1 MMERLERNDKRLL
14 ALLLVVVLAS
24 VVYTRFNF
32 TAAFPEAS
40 IHLRYSKDQIQGMAQ
55 DFLKQQRLATDGY
68 RSLTLFD
75 PDDDGRI
82 YLEREL
88 GLEQANRLMQGEVS
102 VWRWRNRWF
111 RPPQKEEMTVWLSPD
126 GRLVGYQHAI
136 REDAPGARLSKD
148 AARAMAAEFL
158 KQRTGTPQRVVE
170 EQLQA
175 RPNRY
180 DYLFTW
186 EQEGFRAKDATY
198 RRTVTIQGDQVGGYN
213 EFLHVPEQWTR
224 DFASMRSKNELFSQI
239 ATVLYVPL
247 ILAAVG
253 VLIVSFRK
261 RSVLWRPL
269 LLIAG
274 AVGVLMIVNQTNALP
289 MTMDRMQTSSPYLEM
304 LTIGL
309 LQALGAGVGVF
320 FYVILAAAAGEP
332 LYRRANPARL
342 ALLKAFTGA
351 GTRTK
356 EFFLATTTGYAF
368 AAVHLAFVVAFYL
381 IGRKFGVWSPQDVQY
396 SDLLSTTLP
405 WIYPIAIALL
415 AATSEEFWFR
425 LFAIPLL
432 ERWLKVRWI
441 AVIIPAFVW
450 GFLHANYPQQPG
462 YIRGIEVGV
471 IGVAAGFLMLRYG
484 IVATLVW
491 HFTVDAVMMGMFL
504 FQSDNWYFQLSGWVV
519 AAAVASPLA
528 ISLVHYWRRGGFE
541 SAEGVTNQA
550 LAAREPE
557 AAVVEESVP
566 AIEPH
571 RAAWPVKWLYV
582 AGTAGALALMV
593 FHPTQF
599 GDFLRITLTRTEA
612 RAIADREMNERHL
625 APEAWRAVTEF
636 LPNLQTADFEY
647 LREVAGARSAN
658 EAVRTRTT
666 TGAWRVRYF
675 QPLKKEEWH
684 VLVGQEKRV
693 LRVEHVLDEK
703 APGANLTAEDAR
715 RVAAEYVEKAQGV
728 RVAEYR
734 AVDASLEKRDARTDH
749 EFVWEDATFRMGE
762 AKARVVAEVLGDH
775 VGRFRRYLKLPEQWV
790 REFERP
796 RLQRF
801 LAPGLIGAVSLPLL
815 VIFILRLS
823 GRWSQFDGGHR
834 YRWKVYLSVA
844 AASTVCVAA
853 SYLNQWPLL
862 ESGYDTATPL
872 DNSLAQAW
880 LGRVMGV
887 LMLALAGFLGA
898 LAVDVFVQ
906 MAAGRR
912 PLSRPSLWRA
922 VALAL
927 AAAGLSRALGVLEQ
941 ALPGPRMSL
950 PLWSVAGADTVL
962 PAVTVVAQSYLAA
975 LLAVCVVS
983 IGVAAAV
990 RFLGLR
996 MQVAGAVVLALVLA
1010 AGRALTA
1017 PQFALHVL
1025 MALVWVGVLV
1035 ALIKTCAVDL
1045 VTFAVAMLWLEAVPR
1060 AWMLMAQP
1068 SAVHRSNGVAAVAVV
1083 MVAGGLLLYRRRGVA
1098 EAANGVGD

>member
-1 MMERLERNDKRLL
+1 MTERLERNDKRLL
-14 ALLLVVVLAS
+14 AVLLVVVLAS

-40 IHLRYSKDQIQGMAQ
+40 IHLRYSKDQIQGMAR
-55 DFLKQQRLATDGY
+55 DFLKQQHVATEGY

-136 REDAPGARLSKD
+136 REDAAGARLSKD

-158 KQRTGTPQRVVE
+158 KQRTGAAQRVVE
-170 EQLQA
+170 EQLQE

-186 EQEGFRAKDATY
+186 EQEGLRAKEATY
-198 RRTVTIQGDQVGGYN
+198 RRTVTIQGDQVGGYR

-224 DFASMRSKNELFSQI
+224 EFAAMRSKNELYSQI
-239 ATVLYVPL
+239 AAVLYVPL

-253 VLIVSFRK
+253 VLIASFRK

-269 LLIAG
+269 VLIAG
-274 AVGVLMIVNQTNALP
+274 AVGVLMIVNQGNSLP
-289 MTMDRMQTSSPYLEM
+289 MTIDQMQTSSPYPEM

-309 LQALGAGVGVF
+309 LQAVGAGVGVF

-332 LYRRANPARL
+332 LYRRALPGRL

-368 AAVHLAFVVAFYL
+368 AAAHLAFVVAFYL
-381 IGRKFGVWSPQDVQY
+381 IGRRFGVWSPQEVQY

-519 AAAVASPLA
+519 AAAVAAPLA
-528 ISLVHYWRRGGFE
+528 VSLVQYWRRGGFE
-541 SAEGVTNQA
+541 SAAELKNEAVTVE
-550 LAAREPE
+550 EP
-557 AAVVEESVP
+557 AAVVEAEEAPV
-566 AIEPH
+566 IEPH
-571 RAAWPVKWLYV
+571 RAAWPVKWLYA
-582 AGTAGALALMV
+582 AGVLGVLALV
-593 FHPTQF
+593 AFHPARF

-612 RAIADREMNERHL
+612 RAIADREMEARHL
-625 APEAWRAVTEF
+625 KPEAWHQVVEF
-636 LPNLQTADFEY
+636 LPNLEMADFEY

-666 TGAWRVRYF
+666 TGVWRVRYF
-675 QPLKKEEWH
+675 QPLKKEEWR

-693 LRVEHVLDEK
+693 LRVEHELDEK
-703 APGANLTAEDAR
+703 APGANLTAEEAR
-715 RVAAEYVEKAQGV
+715 KVATEYLEQAQAV

-734 AVDASLEKRDARTDH
+734 AVDASLEKRDHRTDH
-749 EFVWEDATFRMGE
+749 EFVWEDPGFRAGE
-762 AKARVVAEVLGDH
+762 AKARVSAGVLGDQ
-775 VGRFRRYLKLPEQWV
+775 VGQFRRYLKLPEQWV

-801 LAPGLIGAVSLPLL
+801 LAPGLMGAVSLALL

-823 GRWSQFDGGHR
+823 GRWSQTDGGHR
-834 YRWKVYLSVA
+834 YRWKVYLGVG
-844 AASTVCVAA
+844 AASLVCATA

-862 ESGYDTATPL
+862 EAGYDTATPL
-872 DNSLAQAW
+872 DNFLAQA
-880 LGRVMGV
+880 LLRRVMGA
-887 LMLALAGFLGA
+887 LMLAVVGFLGA
-898 LAVDVFVQ
+898 LAADVFVQ
-906 MAAGRR
+906 MAAGWR
-912 PLSRPSLWRA
+912 PPSRPSVWRA
-922 VALAL
+922 AAMVL
-927 AAAGLSRALGVLEQ
+927 AAAGLSRALGVVEQ

-950 PLWSVAGADTVL
+950 PLWAAAGADTAL
-962 PAVTVVAQSYLAA
+962 PAVSVVAQSYFAA

-983 IGVAAAV
+983 IGLSAAV
-990 RFLGLR
+990 RFLGFR
-996 MQVAGAVVLALVLA
+996 MRISGVVALALALA

-1017 PQFALHVL
+1017 PQFALHAL
-1025 MALVWVGVLV
+1025 MTLVWVGALV
-1035 ALIKTCAVDL
+1035 ALVRMCAVDL
-1045 VTFAVAMLWLEAVPR
+1045 VTFAVALLWLEAAPWV
-1060 AWMLMAQP
+1060 WTLVTQP
-1068 SAVHRSNGVAAVAVV
+1068 SAVHQWNGAAALAAILVV
-1083 MVAGGLLLYRRRGVA
+1083 SALLLRRRRSQIGFVS
-1098 EAANGVGD
+1098 